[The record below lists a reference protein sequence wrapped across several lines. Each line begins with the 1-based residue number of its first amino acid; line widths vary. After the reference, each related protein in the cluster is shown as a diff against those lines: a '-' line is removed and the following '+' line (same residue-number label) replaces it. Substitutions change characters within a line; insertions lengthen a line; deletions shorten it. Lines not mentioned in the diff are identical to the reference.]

1 VVCGFVF
8 LIFFSLEFGWVSG
21 DCFSPEVPKISAVY
35 KRREKK
41 KDENQKPPPA
51 QQQQSAVASTA
62 AAAFNARRA
71 ADNVFVYTDEVYE
84 NKDRHVPKK
93 LLPRSWINRSLSF
106 RGRRS
111 SILSSDR
118 LPLSAISSNGAGDSK
133 AQEEGNSTDSSA
145 SVSCK
150 PITNELKGNLQGQSH
165 SRQWLPHNVSFLL
178 GIIVS
183 LL

>member
-1 VVCGFVF
+1 MTAGILALFF
-8 LIFFSLEFGWVSG
+8 LFFPVWG
-21 DCFSPEVPKISAVY
+21 C
-35 KRREKK
+35 
-41 KDENQKPPPA
+41 
-51 QQQQSAVASTA
+51 
-62 AAAFNARRA
+62 
-71 ADNVFVYTDEVYE
+71 
-84 NKDRHVPKK
+84 
-93 LLPRSWINRSLSF
+93 

-145 SVSCK
+145 SVSSK
-150 PITNELKGNLQGQSH
+150 PLTNELKGNLQGQSH

-183 LL
+183 PLVGVTGSDLAIVHSLCIPASFI